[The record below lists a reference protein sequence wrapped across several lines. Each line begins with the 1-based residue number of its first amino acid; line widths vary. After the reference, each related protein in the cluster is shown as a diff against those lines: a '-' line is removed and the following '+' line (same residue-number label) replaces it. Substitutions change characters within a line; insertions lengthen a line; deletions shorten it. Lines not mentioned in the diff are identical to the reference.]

1 MFRIRRMAVTMAAA
15 GSALALIAACEG
27 PVEIVRDEPRSTDGL
42 FDRYVALGNSLTAGY
57 QSGGIN
63 DSTQK
68 ESYAYLLA
76 RQAMNTYFAYPQLA
90 GRGCAPPVVDFQ
102 TQERVGGP
110 TVTDKT
116 CDLRTDSSVTAV
128 LNNVAVPGATSLD
141 PFSAST
147 DASNALTTF
156 ILGGRTQVQAALQ
169 ADPTFVSVWIGNNDV
184 LEAAV
189 SGLLTATPGVSR
201 GVTPLATFTA
211 NLDQTVDPLAAAPSM
226 KGGALIGVV
235 NVTSVPIL
243 FPAAA
248 LFNPQFKAGFDSY
261 AGTATT
267 LLPSCTPTSQALIS
281 FRIVSEIRKYVATGG
296 KEGHPPVIACAK
308 GQFPQ
313 SALVGE
319 VFVLDPQEI
328 ATLTQAVG
336 QYNAAIQAKA
346 NSLGWAYYDP
356 NPELVALK
364 QSGAIPTVP
373 NLASATNTFGD
384 YISLD
389 GVHPRRPAHVLLAN
403 GLALAINQKYAGRS
417 DLTPVQ

>member
-1 MFRIRRMAVTMAAA
+1 MFRIRSLRSLRSLGVVGTAAA
-15 GSALALIAACEG
+15 LLAACEG
-27 PVEIVRDEPRSTDGL
+27 PLEIKQQPPTANGL

-68 ESYAYLLA
+68 ESYAYLFGKLA
-76 RQAMNTYFAYPQLA
+76 MGDAFAYPQLA
-90 GRGCAPPVVDFQ
+90 GRGCAPPIANFQ

-116 CDLRTDSSVTAV
+116 CDLRTASSVAAV

-141 PFSAST
+141 PFSTST

-156 ILGGRTQVQAALQ
+156 VLGGRTQVQAALA
-169 ADPTFVSVWIGNNDV
+169 ADPTFVSVWTGNNDV

-189 SGLLTATPGVSR
+189 SGVLTPLAGVSR
-201 GVTPLATFTA
+201 GVTPVATYRA
-211 NLDQTVDPLAAAPSM
+211 NLEQTLTPLAAAPSL
-226 KGGALIGVV
+226 KGGVLIGVV
-235 NVTSVPIL
+235 DVVNTPIL

-248 LFNPQFKAGFDSY
+248 LFNPAFKAGFDQF
-261 AGTATT
+261 AGTVTT
-267 LLPSCTPTSQALIS
+267 ILPSCTPTSQALIS
-281 FRIVSEIRKYVATGG
+281 FRIVSQIRTYVATAGR
-296 KEGHPPVIACAK
+296 EGHPPVIACAK

-319 VFVLDPQEI
+319 AFVLDPAEI
-328 ATLTQAVG
+328 ATLTQTVAG
-336 QYNAAIQAKA
+336 YNAALQEKA
-346 NSLGWAYYDP
+346 TALGWAYFDP
-356 NPELVALK
+356 NPTLTQLRA
-364 QSGAIPTVP
+364 SGAIPAVP

-389 GVHPRRPAHVLLAN
+389 GVHPRRPAHVLIAN
-403 GLALAINQKYAGRS
+403 GLVSAINAKYGTSLGA
-417 DLTPVQ
+417 VQ

>member
-1 MFRIRRMAVTMAAA
+1 MFRIRSIRRIAVA
-15 GSALALIAACEG
+15 GGALAILAACEG
-27 PVEIVRDEPRSTDGL
+27 PVEIREQPPTANDL

-68 ESYAYLLA
+68 ESYAYLFGRLA
-76 RQAMNTYFAYPQLA
+76 MGETYAYPQLA
-90 GRGCAPPVVDFQ
+90 GRGCAPPVADFQ

-110 TVTDKT
+110 TATDET
-116 CDLRTDSSVTAV
+116 CDLRTASSVAAV

-141 PFSAST
+141 PFSTST

-156 ILGGRTQVQAALQ
+156 ILGGRTQVQAAL
-169 ADPTFVSVWIGNNDV
+169 AGDPTFVSVWTGNNDV

-189 SGLLTATPGVSR
+189 SGVLVPMDGVSR
-201 GVTPLATFTA
+201 GVTPLATYTA
-211 NLDQTVDPLAAAPSM
+211 NLDQTLDPLAAAPNLR
-226 KGGALIGVV
+226 GGVLIGVV
-235 NVTSVPIL
+235 NVTSTPIL

-261 AGTATT
+261 AGTTTT

-281 FRIVSEIRKYVATGG
+281 FRIVSEIREYVASDGA
-296 KEGHPPVIACAK
+296 KGHPPVIACAK

-319 VFVLDPQEI
+319 LFVLDPAEI
-328 ATLTQAVG
+328 ATLTQAVTD
-336 QYNAAIQAKA
+336 YNAALQTKA
-346 NSLGWAYYDP
+346 TALDWAYFDP
-356 NPELVALK
+356 NPTLTALR
-364 QSGAIPTVP
+364 QSGAIPLVP

-389 GVHPRRPAHVLLAN
+389 GVHPRRPAHVLIAN
-403 GLALAINQKYAGRS
+403 GLVGAINDKYGTSLGA
-417 DLTPVQ
+417 VQ